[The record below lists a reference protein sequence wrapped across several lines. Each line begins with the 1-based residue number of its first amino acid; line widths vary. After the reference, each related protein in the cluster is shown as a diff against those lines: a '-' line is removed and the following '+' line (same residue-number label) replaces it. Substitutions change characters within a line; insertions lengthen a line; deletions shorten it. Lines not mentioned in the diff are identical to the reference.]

1 MRRGLLRCACA
12 KIAHA
17 SRTEPQ
23 RRANVEV
30 HDRACGQE
38 ERLLRVGVGVRGR
51 GRGRVRGSN
60 VELYDVRG
68 AVAPWSW

>member
-51 GRGRVRGSN
+51 GRGRGSN
-60 VELYDVRG
+60 VELYDG
-68 AVAPWSW
+68 ACALVVAPWS

>member
-51 GRGRVRGSN
+51 GRGRGSN
-60 VELYDVRG
+60 VELYDG
-68 AVAPWSW
+68 ACGEQ